1 MPLDALRNSLLEARD
16 CRQALMDGMFP
27 TPFPA
32 TVMLSLN
39 LPGTEKT
46 GERAE
51 RLFQWGEKALLGVLK
66 TSGVVRGCDDLGPF
80 GIYRTRLPSTQVK
93 RLGISLESMHPAGRL
108 LDLDIYDH
116 AGRPVSRAG
125 LNIAPRTC
133 LICPEPALACIHAR
147 RHQSEELMLRARRII
162 DAL

>member
-16 CRQALMDGMFP
+16 CRQALLDGMFP
-27 TPFPA
+27 TQFPA

-51 RLFQWGEKALLGVLK
+51 RLFQWGEKALLGALK
-66 TSGVVRGCDDLGPF
+66 TTDAVRGCDDLGPF
-80 GIYRTRLPSTQVK
+80 AIYRTRLPSKQVK

-116 AGRPVSRAG
+116 AGRPVSRVG
-125 LNIAPRTC
+125 LDIAPRAC